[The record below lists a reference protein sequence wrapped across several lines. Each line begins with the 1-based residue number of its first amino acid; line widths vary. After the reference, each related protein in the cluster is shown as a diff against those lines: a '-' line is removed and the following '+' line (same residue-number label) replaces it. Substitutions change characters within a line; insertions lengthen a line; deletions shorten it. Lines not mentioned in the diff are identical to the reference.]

1 MANFNRVLLMGNLT
15 WDPELRYTP
24 SGKAV
29 TTLGLAVNNRYGK
42 GEDQKEDVLFIDVT
56 VWGKTAENCAEY
68 LGKGSS
74 VFVEGRLKFRTWE
87 HEGQKRSKVDV
98 TAFTVQFLGGG
109 RQGGKPASAEEAGD
123 IPPMEDDDV
132 PF

>member
-1 MANFNRVLLMGNLT
+1 MANLNKVFLMGNLT
-15 WDPELRYTP
+15 RDPELRYIP
-24 SGKAV
+24 SGQAV

-68 LGKGSS
+68 LGKGRP

-87 HEGQKRSKVDV
+87 QDGQKRSKVDV
-98 TAFTVQFLGGG
+98 TAINVQFLGGG
-109 RQGGKPASAEEAGD
+109 RQSGKPASSESAGG